1 MFGFGKLSDELSASC
16 VRKGSVDGV
25 RGDSRS
31 LLWEVVSGLELEP
44 GALYMVSPLT
54 TELNPQ
60 PFPPPSLSHI

>member
-1 MFGFGKLSDELSASC
+1 MLMELGETLA
-16 VRKGSVDGV
+16 VLGL
-25 RGDSRS
+25 

-60 PFPPPSLSHI
+60 PSPPHLIF